1 MSIFIA
7 SSATLVLYTLLNV
20 YIPSAPRLMKLLQ
33 ADLAENEAIFICTY
47 MCFIYIYA
55 LIFFRW
61 SSWLTCHICVAS
73 GIADSHHGRPLS
85 TSECNLRW
93 QQLPDKFGWVR
104 KLYPWLQLQRRAGL
118 AAPRWGLPPHPLL
131 QPRPPLPPRGAGP
144 GDWTSRK
151 PFTTVVGLVY
161 TT

>member
-61 SSWLTCHICVAS
+61 SS
-73 GIADSHHGRPLS
+73 
-85 TSECNLRW
+85 
-93 QQLPDKFGWVR
+93 
-104 KLYPWLQLQRRAGL
+104 
-118 AAPRWGLPPHPLL
+118 
-131 QPRPPLPPRGAGP
+131 
-144 GDWTSRK
+144 
-151 PFTTVVGLVY
+151 
-161 TT
+161 